1 MISQWMYASS
11 LSTPFFD
18 FMLNPFRHIF
28 KTRDLISNPTENAI
42 AVFTGQYSFFSNML
56 FHFGYLI
63 LIFFGLIGILF
74 YLSSN
79 NITMNRFI
87 ISFSTI
93 SMFFLIYVLPLTG
106 LGNNAITTR
115 WLIFGYTFLVIPA
128 SSGIFLLTNLFR
140 YRKAFMFFAT
150 FWLIFFMVTAP
161 PVNSDSPLYLEDR
174 WPRLFFK
181 DSEQISANK
190 LINISTIPIK
200 LDSSF
205 FIFRNYPE
213 LGQRKSSLSG
223 KQLIVA
229 RIINEPLSIS
239 SLSAGELSQIKVLDK
254 SYFKKYETVN
264 YYHVFDDGAVNSY
277 YEHT

>member
-1 MISQWMYASS
+1 
-11 LSTPFFD
+11 
-18 FMLNPFRHIF
+18 
-28 KTRDLISNPTENAI
+28 
-42 AVFTGQYSFFSNML
+42 
-56 FHFGYLI
+56 
-63 LIFFGLIGILF
+63 
-74 YLSSN
+74 
-79 NITMNRFI
+79 
-87 ISFSTI
+87 
-93 SMFFLIYVLPLTG
+93 
-106 LGNNAITTR
+106 
-115 WLIFGYTFLVIPA
+115 LV
-128 SSGIFLLTNLFR
+128 
-140 YRKAFMFFAT
+140 
-150 FWLIFFMVTAP
+150 
-161 PVNSDSPLYLEDR
+161 
-174 WPRLFFK
+174 
-181 DSEQISANK
+181 
-190 LINISTIPIK
+190 NISTIPIK